1 MNLSGLQSPA
11 QTQTQAPA
19 RTCGSCTL
27 CCKVMGIAALDKP
40 RGRWCRHCKP
50 GKGCDAYDARPDE
63 CRTFSCLWLGEGFLG
78 EEWRPD
84 RSKLVLYTE
93 HGGARLVVQTD
104 PGAAGVWRREP
115 WFSQIRTWAAAATA
129 SRRQVLVVTG
139 DSTTI
144 VLPDR
149 EENLGRLHDGD
160 EVIVHERHVNGAQAW
175 DVEIRRA

>member
-1 MNLSGLQSPA
+1 M
-11 QTQTQAPA
+11 
-19 RTCGSCTL
+19 C
-27 CCKVMGIAALDKP
+27 
-40 RGRWCRHCKP
+40 
-50 GKGCDAYDARPDE
+50 
-63 CRTFSCLWLGEGFLG
+63 
-78 EEWRPD
+78 
-84 RSKLVLYTE
+84 
-93 HGGARLVVQTD
+93 
-104 PGAAGVWRREP
+104 AGVWRREP

>member
-1 MNLSGLQSPA
+1 MEPGDMNLSGQ
-11 QTQTQAPA
+11 QATA
-19 RTCGSCTL
+19 TRECGSCTL
-27 CCKVMGIAALDKP
+27 CCKVMGISALDKP
-40 RGRWCRHCKP
+40 RGRWCPHCKP
-50 GKGCDAYDARPDE
+50 GKGCGAYDVRPDE

-115 WFSQIRTWAAAATA
+115 WYGQIRAWAAAAA
-129 SRRQVLVVTG
+129 STRRQVLVVTG
-139 DSTTI
+139 DVTTI

-149 EENLGRLHDGD
+149 EENLGRLREGD
-160 EVIVHERHVNGAQAW
+160 KVIVHERNLNGAPSW
-175 DVEIRRA
+175 HVEIVAP